1 MTPLVFLE
9 PTAYLWRSKNRSP
22 STSSSLVAWHLTAVP
37 AACLLGIGPRLGV
50 SYTSSLISETEV
62 SNPVLI
68 FSCMVEIHFGLWHY
82 WILYLWRPMPGGTI
96 TSCWQYKL
104 DWLGADNIV
113 RNDIQF
119 SSWHYCLLNLCM
131 TNCLLSLP
139 SDTWAPTQV
148 TGNAIMQTVD
158 QSLAVPGRSL
168 SPSSPSDRR
177 ALGEMMEGRKF
188 IFPPLVPKGISRLPD
203 PQQRS
208 HPRA

>member
-1 MTPLVFLE
+1 MPIRDGAQAGCLLYIL
-9 PTAYLWRSKNRSP
+9 PDLRNRSQQTCFNFQ
-22 STSSSLVAWHLTAVP
+22 SQL
-37 AACLLGIGPRLGV
+37 
-50 SYTSSLISETEV
+50 
-62 SNPVLI
+62 
-68 FSCMVEIHFGLWHY
+68 VEIHFGLWHD
-82 WILYLWRPMPGGTI
+82 WILYLWRPVPGGTI

-119 SSWHYCLLNLCM
+119 SSWHYCLLNLHM

-148 TGNAIMQTVD
+148 TGNAIMRTVD

-168 SPSSPSDRR
+168 SPSSPSDRL
-177 ALGEMMEGRKF
+177 ALGEAKEGRKF

-208 HPRA
+208 HPRGQENSERLA